1 MPDKTGRLTPQE
13 DRFVDRYVATGDAVY
28 SAEKAGYGSPAARA
42 SQNLAKAAIQ
52 SEIRARQTERLWGDV
67 LPLAIGEL
75 ERGLREP
82 TTPWGAKSALIKL
95 AMDRTLGASDA
106 AEGKQPHEMTPDEL
120 ARAIEQLK
128 REASDRAKPIEV
140 VEVEESATTNGLFS

>member
-1 MPDKTGRLTPQE
+1 MPDKTGRHTPKE
-13 DRFVDRYVATGDAVY
+13 TAFVERYVQTGDAAY
-28 SAEKAGYGSPAARA
+28 AAEKAGYGSPLVRG
-42 SQNLAKAAIQ
+42 SQLLAKAAIQ

-75 ERGLREP
+75 ERGLREA

-95 AMDRTLGASDA
+95 AMDRTLGAGDA

-120 ARAIEQLK
+120 ARAIDQLK
-128 REASDRAKPIEV
+128 REASDRAKPIQV
-140 VEVEESATTNGLFS
+140 VEVEPDATANGLFD

>member
-1 MPDKTGRLTPQE
+1 MPDKTGRFTAKE
-13 DRFVDRYVATGDAVY
+13 NAFMDHYVRTGDEDYA
-28 SAEKAGYGSPAARA
+28 ADKARYGSPSVRG
-42 SQNLAKAAIQ
+42 SQLLAKAAIQ

-95 AMDRTLGASDA
+95 AMDRTLGAGDA

-140 VEVEESATTNGLFS
+140 VEIEESATTNGLFS